1 MDKQMMKKTES
12 IEEKILCRIPWE
24 VMGLALFS
32 ALLAGF
38 FFDPLT
44 GVFIF
49 AGGAVSTAN
58 FVWLRQVLT
67 KALLHGKSEALKAS
81 AFIYGLRLLLILAI
95 FFIIIFFFSKKILA
109 FAAGFSSIILVILF
123 EAVAAMSRLKTW
135 KN

>member
-1 MDKQMMKKTES
+1 MMKKTES
-12 IEEKILCRIPWE
+12 IEEKILYRIPWE

-67 KALLHGKSEALKAS
+67 KALLHEKSEALKAS

-123 EAVAAMSRLKTW
+123 EAVAAMYRLKTW